1 MHRNTANVTAR
12 LTSLPLGGTIPA
24 MQALRKVYR
33 GLALT
38 LIAVFFVATP
48 TWAHHSFAAEYDS
61 NALITLT
68 GKITKVEWTNPHIY
82 IHIEVPEGGKV
93 TSWALEG
100 YPPNT
105 LKRTG
110 FPRAVLKGGDTITIT
125 AYKSKDGSNT
135 GAGREVTFPDG
146 SKKFAGPAGR

>member
-1 MHRNTANVTAR
+1 MR
-12 LTSLPLGGTIPA
+12 LKI
-24 MQALRKVYR
+24 
-33 GLALT
+33 LALAAF
-38 LIAVFFVATP
+38 LGLFVVASP

-61 NALITLT
+61 NQMMTLT
-68 GKITKVEWTNPHIY
+68 GVISKVDWTNPHIY
-82 IHIEVPEGGKV
+82 IHLDVKDSSGKV
-93 TSWALEG
+93 TSWQLEG

-110 FPRAVLKGGDTITIT
+110 FPREVLKQGDTVTIT

-146 SKKFAGPAGR
+146 SKKFAGPVGR